1 MPATSCSTRSIRRVR
16 TAAATARP
24 PAIPAGII
32 PPRVAAGC
40 GQAFTVVLCSLL
52 TAMAMLIATLVLL
65 PGNSIAARAAGVP
78 ATQAPNQADSE
89 PLAGLFFPSGPDGAA
104 FEAPQLSSDVR
115 ITVTGMV
122 ARVALRQRFTNPSQS
137 WQEGIYVFPLPEK
150 SAVDRLTM
158 TIGERVIAGE
168 ILEKEE
174 AKRAYDAAAAAG
186 KRASLLSSERPNV
199 FVTSVANIGPGEEIV
214 IDIEYQD
221 SARYR
226 DGIFSL
232 RFPMVVAPRYTPLE
246 EEPRERPQTVD
257 DETGAPRLEPAAFE
271 NEDRDLFGPVG
282 ERSNPIT
289 LSLHLDPGLALG
301 SLASLY
307 HPIDVETLDERRKVI
322 TLQEGS
328 VPANRD
334 FVLEWRPADSTAPQ
348 AAVFTEEFEGESYV
362 MMMMTPPA
370 RPSHPE
376 GLDPIEDEK
385 FQAPILPRDVV
396 FVIDTSGSM
405 HGASIEQAQ
414 AALSLAISRLQPQ
427 DRFNVIRFNNE
438 TYSLFDGV
446 VRVTADSLR
455 RAQAYVNALDADGGT
470 EMRPALLEALA
481 MYANVESRDADDRSE
496 EQRVKQVVFLT
507 DGAVGNE
514 AQLFKLIAEKLGE
527 TRLFTVGIGAAP
539 NSYFMRKAAEA
550 GRGTFT
556 YIGDPNE
563 VESKMSALLRK
574 LERPALTDIALGWP
588 ASAGKKVES
597 YPSTIPDLYQGEPV
611 VVVAKVGEVE
621 LADLG
626 GRMLISGRQGGE
638 SWQRRASLDAPTQA
652 EGIASLWAREK
663 FEEITDGLYLGRDPV
678 AVRLDA
684 LEVALT
690 HQLVT
695 RYTSLV
701 AIDDQPAR
709 PEDEALVSREVPRE
723 LPEGWDRDKVFGGEI
738 LPAPEPEPAE
748 QRALSPAAPPA
759 QKVAM
764 RSRQL
769 PSAISGMAAA
779 ARGEAVQLPQT
790 ATSASLNAI
799 IGLVLLL
806 LGGLIF
812 AATRQRKSGSQ
823 NHA

>member
-1 MPATSCSTRSIRRVR
+1 MLANSFSLRAARGRRP
-16 TAAATARP
+16 AAATARP

-32 PPRVAAGC
+32 PPRIAAGC
-40 GQAFTVVLCSLL
+40 GKAFTVVLFSLL
-52 TAMAMLIATLVLL
+52 TAIAMLIATLVVL

-78 ATQAPNQADSE
+78 TTQAPNPAETD

-104 FEAPQLSSDVR
+104 FEAPQLSSDVQ
-115 ITVTGMV
+115 ITVTGMI
-122 ARVALRQRFTNPSQS
+122 ARVSLRQRFTNPSDS

-158 TIGERVIAGE
+158 TVGERVITGE

-174 AKRAYDAAAAAG
+174 AKRAYDTAAAAG

-199 FVTSVANIGPGEEIV
+199 FVTSIANIGPGEEIV

-221 SARYR
+221 SARYS
-226 DGIFSL
+226 DGAFSL

-246 EEPRERPQTVD
+246 DVPQERPQT
-257 DETGAPRLEPAAFE
+257 TSATPRLEPAAFE
-271 NEDRDLFGPVG
+271 TEDRDLFGPVG
-282 ERSNPIT
+282 EGSNPVT
-289 LSLHLDPGLALG
+289 LSLRLDPGHELA

-322 TLQEGS
+322 TLSEGS
-328 VPANRD
+328 VPANKD
-334 FVLEWRPADSTAPQ
+334 FVLQWRLASSGAPQ
-348 AAVFTEEFEGESYV
+348 AAVFAEEYDGESYV
-362 MMMMTPPA
+362 MMMVTPPVPA
-370 RPSHPE
+370 EHPE
-376 GLDPIEDEK
+376 SLENGVQEEL
-385 FQAPILPRDVV
+385 FAPIPPRDVV

-405 HGASIEQAQ
+405 HGASIEQAR
-414 AALSLAISRLQPQ
+414 AALSLAVSRLQPQ
-427 DRFNVIRFNNE
+427 DRFNVIRFDNE
-438 TYSLFDGV
+438 TYSLFH
-446 VRVTADSLR
+446 RMLPVTADSLR
-455 RAQAYVNALDADGGT
+455 RAQAYVNALQADGGT
-470 EMRPALLEALA
+470 EMRPALLQALA
-481 MYANVESRDADDRSE
+481 MNTQGDDRVQDDDAS
-496 EQRVKQVVFLT
+496 EQRLKQVVFLT

-514 AQLFKLIAEKLGE
+514 AELFKLISEKLGA

-563 VESKMSALLRK
+563 VEVKMSALLRK

-588 ASAGKKVES
+588 AAAGKLIES
-597 YPSTIPDLYQGEPV
+597 YPSTIPDLYLGEPV

-626 GRMLISGRQGGE
+626 GRMLISGRQGAG
-638 SWQRRASLDAPTQA
+638 SWQRRASLDDQVEAN
-652 EGIASLWAREK
+652 GIAALWARAK

-678 AVRLDA
+678 AVRVDA
-684 LEVALT
+684 VKVALG

-709 PEDEALVSREVPRE
+709 PEEEALESHEVPRE
-723 LPEGWDRDKVFGGEI
+723 MPEGWSRDKVFGGEI
-738 LPAPEPEPAE
+738 QTAPEPTER
-748 QRALSPAAPPA
+748 RALIPAPQQA
-759 QKVAM
+759 QKIAM

-769 PSAISGMAAA
+769 PASISGMAASA
-779 ARGEAVQLPQT
+779 QGQAVQLPQT
-790 ATSASLNAI
+790 ATAATLKAI
-799 IGLVLLL
+799 IGLGLLL
-806 LGGLIF
+806 LGGLLY
-812 AATRQRKSGSQ
+812 AALTLSRREAGT
-823 NHA
+823 HA